1 MSPAPAINRFVPL
14 RRLVAHLSSL
24 GFHCKMYIVF
34 LHDQNDIQK
43 GEWLGTMIHEAFY
56 SVTSPV
62 GKTEAAGESPFMDA
76 SWRKKPSGLSIP
88 CCLVPT
94 PDLLQTPRTCCVSSV
109 QLITKQTQT
118 FLGSPRR
125 AQKCKVS
132 SCLELLGGIFLSRG
146 NQRGLGE
153 K

>member
-14 RRLVAHLSSL
+14 RSIVAHLSSL
-24 GFHCKMYIVF
+24 GFHCKLYIVF

-43 GEWLGTMIHEAFY
+43 GEWLGTMSHEAFC

-62 GKTEAAGESPFMDA
+62 GETEATGDSPFMEEEA
-76 SWRKKPSGLSIP
+76 KWPAHP
-88 CCLVPT
+88 CCLAPN
-94 PDLLQTPRTCCVSSV
+94 PDLLQTPRTCCVSGI

-125 AQKCKVS
+125 SQKYKVS
-132 SCLELLGGIFLSRG
+132 SYLELLGGIFLSG
-146 NQRGLGE
+146 GSQRGLGE